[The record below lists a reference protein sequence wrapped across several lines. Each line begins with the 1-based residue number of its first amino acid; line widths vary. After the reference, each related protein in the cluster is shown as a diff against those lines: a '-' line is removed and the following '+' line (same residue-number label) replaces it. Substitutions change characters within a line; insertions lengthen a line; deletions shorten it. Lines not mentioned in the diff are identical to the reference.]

1 MSKNRS
7 FVGLLAVVSLAGFAG
22 ATVQV
27 VQGPS
32 APGYGT
38 TLNFDEPGQ
47 ATGLLP
53 RTYWQGSHGVVID
66 GGDSQQVV
74 DDHSAIFPWINS
86 GNSFFGNFGV
96 FLTFDNDLDGF
107 SSRVWDPSGA
117 PSPFGGGFGVFVFDD
132 GVEVGSYFGTPAWG
146 GLGDEW
152 INVTATGGM
161 KFDEVR
167 ILGFGF
173 GPTTLVDDLSWN
185 VVPAPASVGL
195 LGLAAIGG
203 MRRRR

>member
-1 MSKNRS
+1 MSPGRRPAPPPGRNGRGPTARS
-7 FVGLLAVVSLAGFAG
+7 LTAG
-22 ATVQV
+22 
-27 VQGPS
+27 
-32 APGYGT
+32 
-38 TLNFDEPGQ
+38 
-47 ATGLLP
+47 TGH
-53 RTYWQGSHGVVID
+53 RASTD
-66 GGDSQQVV
+66 TRR
-74 DDHSAIFPWINS
+74 
-86 GNSFFGNFGV
+86 
-96 FLTFDNDLDGF
+96 TFDNDLDGF